1 MEAKRMSERTSG
13 NGQEV
18 DRLRRELASVRKR
31 LEEEVAYH
39 RAQAETARQRA
50 ESEHLRAQAAEVARR
65 RRLEDK
71 VATLEAQRQ
80 EAAEHAARLQRRYD
94 ELSQQFLKQEESA
107 RHTVQEEVE
116 RYRAAAQ
123 SAWRSAEDELSA
135 MESELQ
141 RQREMYEKEHQRARQ
156 LEDTLRDLQGV
167 DGGGA
172 EDQADALLEEVSALK
187 KALNLSER
195 GRAQAQR
202 RAIRLAEQLVELEAR
217 LHDTDERPAGRA
229 PRQEGP
235 AGHIQET
242 YRAFQFGAGNPRE
255 VDLSEANA
263 VLRGASASLL
273 EASDEALA
281 DSGSNVFEG
290 DLADEFLMVSSD
302 QSLDRVKLAKLQEDV
317 EKAEREGR
325 EHEAAREKRRRA
337 NVFLEPEAAAGQ
349 RARTGAGGTRQG
361 PPAAAAGA
369 PAPTKLGSK
378 LFGVLLLLVLLGV
391 LGGVGMWLLGLD
403 VGQAIG
409 L

>member
-1 MEAKRMSERTSG
+1 MEAKRMSERSTG

-18 DRLRRELASVRKR
+18 DRLRRELVSVRKR

-65 RRLEDK
+65 RKLEDK

-123 SAWRSAEDELSA
+123 SAWRSAEEELSS
-135 MESELQ
+135 MERELQ
-141 RQREMYEKEHQRARQ
+141 RQREMYEREHQRARQ

-172 EDQADALLEEVSALK
+172 EDQEEALLEEVSALK

-195 GRAQAQR
+195 GRAQSQR

-217 LHDTDERPAGRA
+217 LHADDEPPEAQPAQ
-229 PRQEGP
+229 RQ
-235 AGHIQET
+235 AGAAGLVQET

-255 VDLSEANA
+255 VDLSEANS
-263 VLRGASASLL
+263 VLRSASATLL
-273 EASDEALA
+273 EANDEEL
-281 DSGSNVFEG
+281 SGGGDRAFEG

-302 QSLDRVKLAKLQEDV
+302 QSLDRVKLEKLQQEV
-317 EKAEREGR
+317 ERAEREGR

-337 NVFLEPEAAAGQ
+337 NVFLDPDGHVAGKPERKSLPPQAAAV
-349 RARTGAGGTRQG
+349 A
-361 PPAAAAGA
+361 PAASGG
-369 PAPTKLGSK
+369 LGRRLLSI
-378 LFGVLLLLVLLGV
+378 VLLMVLLGA
-391 LGGVGMWLLGLD
+391 LTGVGLWLMGVDMRQVLAL
-403 VGQAIG
+403 
-409 L
+409 